1 MLHAGVQDENLIG
14 YCILFCQWR
23 GVMGVCCSKGHCQA
37 HAPAGQ
43 SASSK
48 PREPSPEESESVESS
63 EEDEARRWADE
74 QTEFSSRIN
83 NLILHTY
90 GSVKTCY
97 TLSTNKLGEG
107 GFGYVTQGRS
117 LETGNPYAVK
127 KVSKAKAKQRRVQ
140 VRSEIDVMKLT
151 DHPNVVSLHETFE
164 DKSHLYLVMEL
175 CAGGDLNNHMRSR
188 QNGPYM
194 ERQAAILM
202 EQILKSVSYLHDC
215 KGICHRDLKPHNFLF
230 LREGPVETNVLKL
243 ADFGLACSFTP
254 GQILTSKVGTVLY
267 CSPQVLGGVYD
278 SSADLWSCGV
288 ILYMLLSN
296 LLPFNGKNDAEVAKA
311 VRKGNYAFSDPV
323 WDNVSD
329 EGKELIRKLLKFHA
343 LERATAAQAR
353 AHEWF
358 RTAAPELRRPASLQS
373 FVIADLL
380 RFSKH
385 RAFQRAALRSVAM
398 QLDHEELEPLW
409 QHFGALDP
417 QGTGM
422 VTIRE
427 LQDLIQS
434 GAAQAQT
441 EELQQVVAILRSRPA
456 GEDLISFTDF
466 VAATLSGGQC
476 KDANCRSAFRIFD
489 RNGDGYI
496 DAKELEVVLRQ
507 GEGSVTSAPEA
518 SVSLMLKEAT
528 GAGSMSYKDF
538 AKFVRSGAGLEL

>member
-1 MLHAGVQDENLIG
+1 
-14 YCILFCQWR
+14 
-23 GVMGVCCSKGHCQA
+23 MGACCSKGQSQA
-37 HAPAGQ
+37 HTPAGQ

-48 PREPSPEESESVESS
+48 PKEPSPEESESVGSS
-63 EEDEARRWADE
+63 EEDDARRWADE

-90 GSVKTCY
+90 GNVKTCY

-151 DHPNVVSLHETFE
+151 DHPNVVTLHETFE

-175 CAGGDLNNHMRSR
+175 CAGGDLNNHMRAR

-254 GQILTSKVGTVLY
+254 GQVLTTKAGTVLY

-278 SSADLWSCGV
+278 NSADLWSCGV

-343 LERATAAQAR
+343 LERFTAAQAR

-385 RAFQRAALRSVAM
+385 SAFQRAALRSVAM
-398 QLDHEELEPLW
+398 QLDHEETEPLW

-427 LQDLIQS
+427 LQDLMQS
-434 GAAQAQT
+434 GAAQAQN

-476 KDANCRSAFRIFD
+476 KDGNCRSAFRIFD

-507 GEGSVTSAPEA
+507 GEGSVTSEPEA

-538 AKFVRSGAGLEL
+538 AKFVRSGAGLEH